1 MGNLLAVQA
10 CKLKNALVE
19 PPRLERWCGVMTM
32 QVGLGYG
39 EDYEDEDEDMLPAAA
54 AAASGGD
61 SCLIP
66 L

>member
-1 MGNLLAVQA
+1 
-10 CKLKNALVE
+10 
-19 PPRLERWCGVMTM
+19 MTM

-39 EDYEDEDEDMLPAAA
+39 EDYEDEDMLHAAAAA

>member
-1 MGNLLAVQA
+1 M
-10 CKLKNALVE
+10 
-19 PPRLERWCGVMTM
+19 MM

-39 EDYEDEDEDMLPAAA
+39 EDYEGEDEDMLPAAA

>member
-19 PPRLERWCGVMTM
+19 PPRLERWCGVMMM
-32 QVGLGYG
+32 QVGLGYC
-39 EDYEDEDEDMLPAAA
+39 EDYEDEDMLPAAA